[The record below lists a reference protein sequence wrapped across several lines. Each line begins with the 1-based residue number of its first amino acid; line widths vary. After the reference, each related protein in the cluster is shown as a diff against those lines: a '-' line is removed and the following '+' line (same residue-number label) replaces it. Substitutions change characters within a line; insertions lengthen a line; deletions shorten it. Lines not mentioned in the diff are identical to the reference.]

1 MNNTI
6 EKEMTMFELASILDM
21 NLDNPEIYDL
31 SWSGLQVE
39 STNVDGNLVFKDIE
53 SFMVKPKVG
62 EYYQLGDLRGT
73 SNHRVLEGSD
83 FIKLKDHPN
92 AVKMNGEMNVVDI
105 TVTDTERYIANG
117 YVNHNT
123 TSGGIS

>member
-6 EKEMTMFELASILDM
+6 EKEMTMLELASILDM

-39 STNVDGNLVFKDIE
+39 SVDLDGNIVFKDIE
-53 SFMVKPKVG
+53 SFMVKPSVD
-62 EYYQLGDLRGT
+62 EYYQLGDLLGT
-73 SNHRVLEGSD
+73 SNHRVLEGSE

-92 AVKMNGEMNVVDI
+92 AVKKTGKMNVVDI
-105 TVTDTERYIANG
+105 TVSDTERYIANG
-117 YVNHNT
+117 FVNHNT
-123 TSGGIS
+123 TSGGMN